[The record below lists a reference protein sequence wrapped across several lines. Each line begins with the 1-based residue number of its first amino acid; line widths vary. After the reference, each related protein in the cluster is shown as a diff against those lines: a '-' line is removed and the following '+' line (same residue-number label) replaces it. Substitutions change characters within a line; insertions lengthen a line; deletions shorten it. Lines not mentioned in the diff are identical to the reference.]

1 MNINIPGLLCTAA
14 VNCTHV
20 GELPS
25 PFTYIQPY
33 RDGHACYI
41 QGDFYRVCPPNVE
54 DFYYKI

>member
-20 GELPS
+20 GELQS

-33 RDGHACYI
+33 REGTLAI
-41 QGDFYRVCPPNVE
+41 
-54 DFYYKI
+54 YKVISTVYARQT